1 MAAARKGFMRASVLL
16 FVVLVATGCPSPGKR
31 TVVVDPSEVPS
42 LNQTRWTVTH
52 EPRGDGTRETR

>member
-1 MAAARKGFMRASVLL
+1 MRASVLL
-16 FVVLVATGCPSPGKR
+16 VVVLVATGCPSPGKR